1 MAVDKLVVRDVLI
14 PIEQYPHLNENK
26 SLHDAIKVVQ
36 SFTEGKSDRLKYAE
50 LLVVSD
56 ACHVVGKVTIVDI
69 LYGMAPRLAMAKR
82 VEKFEGK
89 GSSFPNLAILLEDT
103 FLKECSM
110 QLLHPI
116 KNFMKDVGEHVKVDT
131 SMLKAL
137 MIMLNSQEY
146 NLPVVDGDQII
157 GVIRLEE
164 IFSEMYDH
172 CIAE

>member
-14 PIEQYPHLNENK
+14 PLEQYPHLNENK
-26 SLHDAIKVVQ
+26 TLHDAIKVVQ
-36 SFTEGKSDRLKYAE
+36 SFTESKNHRLKYAE
-50 LLVVSD
+50 VLVVSD
-56 ACHVVGKVTIVDI
+56 NCHVVGKVTIVDI
-69 LYGMAPRLAMAKR
+69 LYGMAPRLAMAKK

-89 GSSFPNLAILLEDT
+89 GTGFPNLAILLEDT

-110 QLLHPI
+110 QILQPV
-116 KNFMKDVGEHVKVDT
+116 KNFMKDMGEYVKADT

-146 NLPVVDGDQII
+146 NLPVVDGDEII
-157 GVIRLEE
+157 GVVRIEE

-172 CIAE
+172 CIA